1 MPDDTATAFDPA
13 SLLYGSLDKSPAD
26 FASTFSAGAAKPA
39 LTNAELLPDPDDV
52 NGHDPASPLPATD
65 PGTYELQPDSAVVA
79 PEEAAPAQAEPA
91 GSAAPAPAPEPVDLT
106 PLFTQGLE
114 DYNAIA
120 LAAQEAAQTLADLQ
134 GNAEGIAEFTPEMS
148 DAMQAKMKA
157 EANAERAFDEIADDS
172 ITLAIQ
178 NFPELAD
185 DNHPA
190 TISVKSILEANPELA
205 SRTPTAVAELSV
217 RIASQIRAKAPGQA
231 PKPAPQ
237 PVSQPQPAPGP
248 VPARAP
254 APASA
259 MSSHANA
266 QRPAPGQSAT
276 PDIVAQVKAAAT
288 GDSLAGLFNSVLG
301 NSNFSGNI
309 RMS

>member
-1 MPDDTATAFDPA
+1 MSDNAPASFDPSA
-13 SLLYGSLDKSPAD
+13 LLYGNLDKSPTD
-26 FASTFSAGAAKPA
+26 FAAAFSAGSKQVFPPVGS
-39 LTNAELLPDPDDV
+39 LLPDPDDSA
-52 NGHDPASPLPATD
+52 GQDPASPIPATD
-65 PGTYELQPDSAVVA
+65 PGTYELQPDSAVTA
-79 PEEAAPAQAEPA
+79 PTEAAPAAETTAPTQ
-91 GSAAPAPAPEPVDLT
+91 SAPDPVDLT

-231 PKPAPQ
+231 PKSSPQ

-288 GDSLAGLFNSVLG
+288 GDGLAGLFNSVLG
-301 NSNFSGNI
+301 NSNSSGNI

>member
-1 MPDDTATAFDPA
+1 MSDNATAPFDPSA
-13 SLLYGSLDKSPAD
+13 LLYGNLDKSPTD
-26 FASTFSAGAAKPA
+26 FAAAFSAGSKQVSPP
-39 LTNAELLPDPDDV
+39 TGSLLPDPDDSA
-52 NGHDPASPLPATD
+52 GQDPASPIPATD
-65 PGTYELQPDSAVVA
+65 PGTYELQPDSAVTA
-79 PEEAAPAQAEPA
+79 PTEAASDAY
-91 GSAAPAPAPEPVDLT
+91 APAHQDPEPVDLT
-106 PLFTQGLE
+106 PVFTQGLE

-231 PKPAPQ
+231 PKSSPQ

-266 QRPAPGQSAT
+266 QRPAPGQSAA
-276 PDIVAQVKAAAT
+276 PDIVAQVRAAAAN
-288 GDSLAGLFNSVLG
+288 GEGGLAGLFNSVLG
-301 NSNFSGNI
+301 NSNSSGNI

>member
-1 MPDDTATAFDPA
+1 MSDNAQASFDPSA
-13 SLLYGSLDKSPAD
+13 MLYGNLDKSPTD
-26 FASTFSAGAAKPA
+26 FAAAFSAGSKQVSPPA
-39 LTNAELLPDPDDV
+39 GSLLPDPDDSA
-52 NGHDPASPLPATD
+52 GQDPASPIPATD
-65 PGTYELQPDSAVVA
+65 PGTYELQPDSAVTAA
-79 PEEAAPAQAEPA
+79 PTEAAPAVDEPA
-91 GSAAPAPAPEPVDLT
+91 QPVPEPVDLT

-217 RIASQIRAKAPGQA
+217 RIASQIRAKAPGQV

-237 PVSQPQPAPGP
+237 PVSQPQPTPGP

-266 QRPAPGQSAT
+266 QRPVPGQSAT
-276 PDIVAQVKAAAT
+276 PDIVAQVRAAAAKE
-288 GDSLAGLFNSVLG
+288 GGLAGLFNSVLG
-301 NSNFSGNI
+301 NSNSSGNI